1 MRRVVG
7 REARYADGGLDDEVA
22 KEGVPDRMGSSNA
35 LPRNILQKKLSNMLS
50 AELSN
55 EYGRK
60 LGMLESDRTPHG
72 GP

>member
-7 REARYADGGLDDEVA
+7 REAHYAGAGLDDDLA
-22 KEGVPDRMGSSNA
+22 KEGVPDRMGFSNA

-50 AELSN
+50 AELSI
-55 EYGRK
+55 EESRK
-60 LGMLESDRTPHG
+60 LGMLESGCTLHG